1 MLLIFDLDDTLVD
14 TSGSTVPIKLKE
26 ALEVM
31 INAGLRAGSFGEAL
45 NLLYG
50 VDESS
55 PNGEETIRRFLQKIN
70 ADSSFFALGIKGY
83 TSAMSEET
91 EIKPL
96 EGAVEVLYELK
107 QKNVLALVSKG
118 KEDLQYQKMMK
129 AGIDKD
135 IFAKIIITQDYNKR
149 DKYQIVMEELHFT
162 PKNTMVIGDKF
173 YSDLLPAK
181 ELGIT
186 TVQMLWGRALKFPEE
201 GADYKITQL
210 AELKKLVQELRP

>member
-1 MLLIFDLDDTLVD
+1 MLLVFDLDDTLVD
-14 TSGSTVPIKLKE
+14 TSGSTVPIKLRD

-31 INAGLRAGSFGEAL
+31 INAGLRVGTFGEAL
-45 NLLYG
+45 DLLYT
-50 VDESS
+50 VDGSS

-70 ADSSFFALGIKGY
+70 ADPSFFAFGVKELTKPVSG
-83 TSAMSEET
+83 ET

-118 KEDLQYQKMMK
+118 NEELQYQKMLK
-129 AGIDKD
+129 ANIDKD
-135 IFAKIIITQDYNKR
+135 LFAKIIITRDYNKK
-149 DKYQIVMEELHFT
+149 DKYQVIMEEFNFT
-162 PKNTMVIGDKF
+162 PKTTIVIGDKF

-186 TVQMLWGRALKFPEE
+186 TVQMMWGRALKFPEE
-201 GADYKITQL
+201 GADYKITRL